1 MSQNDYDFHRQKQ
14 EQWAKLILVYGEG
27 VPDPTVTG
35 VCYLTEIVQSTSV
48 NERVHRYALPEM
60 KYYLDTEE
68 SIEEAIEWLY
78 PDKNVLANN
87 IAKDRVLLAM
97 SNDRVNFWNVKL
109 QELNPNRLHS
119 LRSHDYFADVDD
131 DNGTLRSLLTDVI
144 LNKLNDS
151 HTPYHMLNLKVGD
164 ICLLT
169 RPVRAYGLASNQRV
183 IIHKIPDSS
192 NNLPPRLIE
201 VFICMVLFFSLNL
214 II

>member
-1 MSQNDYDFHRQKQ
+1 MIKIYFSK
-14 EQWAKLILVYGEG
+14 KIKK
-27 VPDPTVTG
+27 
-35 VCYLTEIVQSTSV
+35 TEILKKPT
-48 NERVHRYALPEM
+48 
-60 KYYLDTEE
+60 
-68 SIEEAIEWLY
+68 Y
-78 PDKNVLANN
+78 P
-87 IAKDRVLLAM
+87 
-97 SNDRVNFWNVKL
+97 WGGY
-109 QELNPNRLHS
+109 
-119 LRSHDYFADVDD
+119 YFADVDD

-214 II
+214 TT